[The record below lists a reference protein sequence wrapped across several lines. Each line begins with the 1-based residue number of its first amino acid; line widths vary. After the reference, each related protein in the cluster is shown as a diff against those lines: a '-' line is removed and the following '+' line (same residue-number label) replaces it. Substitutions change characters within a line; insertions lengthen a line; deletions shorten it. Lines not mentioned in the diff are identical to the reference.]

1 MKGKV
6 MEAMQKFSRAM
17 FIPVLILPIAGLL
30 IAIGNLLTNAR
41 LLEVVPFMDNPVTK
55 NFGSILTG
63 SLVTIL
69 VNLGIIF
76 CVGIAVGLA
85 KEKKGEAGFTALLS
99 FLVFINAMNRTLT
112 LNGHLIDA
120 DSLSGTGQTMVLGVQ
135 VLDMGVFAGIMLG
148 LIVAYV
154 FNKFS
159 NIEFNNAFN
168 IYLTF
173 QFPCFFMHRWQS
185 FTL

>member
-63 SLVTIL
+63 
-69 VNLGIIF
+69 
-76 CVGIAVGLA
+76 
-85 KEKKGEAGFTALLS
+85 
-99 FLVFINAMNRTLT
+99 
-112 LNGHLIDA
+112 
-120 DSLSGTGQTMVLGVQ
+120 
-135 VLDMGVFAGIMLG
+135 
-148 LIVAYV
+148 
-154 FNKFS
+154 
-159 NIEFNNAFN
+159 
-168 IYLTF
+168 
-173 QFPCFFMHRWQS
+173 
-185 FTL
+185 